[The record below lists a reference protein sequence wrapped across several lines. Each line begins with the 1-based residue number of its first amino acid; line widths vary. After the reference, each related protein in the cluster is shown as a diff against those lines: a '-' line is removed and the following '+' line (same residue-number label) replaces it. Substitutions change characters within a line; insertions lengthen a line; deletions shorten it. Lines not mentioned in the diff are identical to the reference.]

1 MAWSTADLVAIEK
14 AMATGARKVRF
25 ADNREVEYRTLA
37 DMRSIRDEIA
47 AAIGAISEPPR
58 TTYASFR
65 RD

>member
-1 MAWSTADLVAIEK
+1 MAWTTADLDAIN
-14 AMATGARKVRF
+14 AAIASGARKVRF

-47 AAIGAISEPPR
+47 AALGLKAEAPR
-58 TTYASFR
+58 VTFATFT

>member
-1 MAWSTADLVAIEK
+1 MAWTTADLDAINE
-14 AMATGARKVRF
+14 AIASGARKVRF

-47 AAIGAISEPPR
+47 AALGLGPEPLR
-58 TTYASFR
+58 TTYASYS